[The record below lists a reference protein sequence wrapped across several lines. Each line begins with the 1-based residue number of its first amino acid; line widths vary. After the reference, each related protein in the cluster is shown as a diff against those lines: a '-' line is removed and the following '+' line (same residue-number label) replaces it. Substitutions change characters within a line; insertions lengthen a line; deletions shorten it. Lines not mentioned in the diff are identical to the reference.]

1 MKLLHFDCGMG
12 AAGDML
18 TAALL
23 ELMPD
28 KNAAVEQL
36 NGLGIPGIR
45 YAAEPAE
52 KCGIR
57 GTHIHV
63 TWNGEEE
70 HEHEHHHQHEHH
82 HHHSG
87 VHEIRHIIRH
97 LAVSEAVQS
106 HAIAVFDSI
115 AKAESEVHGVPVDE
129 IHFHEVGTMDAVADV
144 VAVCWLME
152 QLKPDTVTASPI
164 HVGSGTV
171 RCAHGIL
178 PVPAPATA
186 LLLQGIPIY
195 SGEIRGELCTPT
207 GAALLAHFVH
217 RFGSMPQMKCSG
229 IGYGMGKKDFPQAN
243 CVRAMVGQQDSA
255 PQNVLELQCNLDD
268 MTPEAVGF
276 AMDRLYDA
284 GALEVYTV
292 PVGMKKNRPGV
303 ILSVL
308 CLPEQRETMVQ
319 TLFRHTTTL
328 GVREQTFRRYTLS
341 REIVTENTPFGPVRK
356 KISSGYGISREKY
369 EYDDLSRIAA
379 QQGISLGEV
388 RNKIR

>member
-229 IGYGMGKKDFPQAN
+229 IGYGMGKMDFPQAN
-243 CVRAMVGQQDSA
+243 CVRAMLGQQDST

-341 REIVTENTPFGPVRK
+341 REIVTENTPFGPIRK